1 MFISFLY
8 AAGEAAVPGAAGTA
22 GAPGEPS
29 SMIQAFLPLV
39 VIFVLF
45 YFIILRPNKKEQKK
59 HAEMLKAIKPGD
71 KIITT
76 GGIVG
81 VVEKIV
87 EAEDII
93 RIRTGES
100 TLINMKRS
108 YVSAK
113 VEKPVENTV
122 AAPVEKK

>member
-1 MFISFLY
+1 MFTSLLY
-8 AAGEAAVPGAAGTA
+8 AAGEAAPAAVPAAGEQ
-22 GAPGEPS
+22 P

-45 YFIILRPNKKEQKK
+45 YFIILMPNKKEQKK
-59 HAEMLKAIKPGD
+59 HAEMLKALKPGD
-71 KIITT
+71 KIVTS

-81 VVEKIV
+81 VIEKIV

-108 YVSAK
+108 FVSAR
-113 VEKPVENTV
+113 VEKPAENV
-122 AAPVEKK
+122 VSAPAEKK